1 MIRFKKSKKILAAI
15 LTAGML
21 LAGNGVPICAAEPV
35 SVVQTEEQL
44 NYLVVG
50 SPVVCTPGSQ
60 FVLADVGDGTEKLS
74 DAVLTYVNV
83 ETGTSYEVTADTVDE
98 GSLLFNMEFDDTQPS
113 GEYEVTTI
121 EVVAD
126 GEKRIVR
133 MVDTGIE
140 AKFGINTDVDSEADA
155 YVVDEQAEQD
165 AEEACGEDGITV
177 LDAEGQEMTFDS
189 LTEALQEAD
198 DSVADSGIATQ
209 STVNPNL
216 VVVLDPGHGG
226 SDPGACKYG
235 LREADLTLKIAQYC
249 KSKLEEYSHVEV
261 YMTRTADTDNNLANR
276 VAYAKKF
283 NPDVFVSIHIN
294 AVGGQHG
301 GAEVYYPNGNYI
313 PGIGTEGK
321 ELAEVIQQ
329 KLVALGLYNR
339 GIKIRNTEDGSQYP
353 DGSPSDYLGV
363 IKRSKEAGF
372 PAVLIEHAFIDNSGD
387 VYNFLSREDKVKEM
401 GYADATAI
409 AEYYGLSKNGN
420 YGSKATIADT
430 IRTAYDGGTSEA
442 LTPIMTTPTTSVDR
456 MVSYYKSNATFP
468 NYYQEHD
475 TEIKASSN
483 PLQTFCQIFYDE
495 AVAEGV
501 DPGVVFAQAMKE
513 TGFLRF
519 GGDVKIEQYNFC
531 GLGATGGG
539 AAGQAFGSVRLGV
552 RAQVQ
557 HLKAYA
563 SQEDLKNAV
572 VDPRFQYVT
581 RGCATFAEYLGIQE
595 NPWGKGWAT
604 ASNYGYSIVNDYMY
618 KFCTV
623 KKTSSTA
630 NSFLNVAYS
639 THVQSYGWQADKFN
653 GMTSGTTGL
662 GKRLE
667 AIKIK
672 VSGAYDLGVTYQTHV
687 QTFGWGDWVADG
699 DLSGTTGQAKRLE
712 AIRIKLTG
720 NDADK
725 FDVYYRVHAQTFG
738 WLGWAKNGETAGTSG
753 FAKRLEA
760 IQIYVVPK
768 GMTPSS
774 GTSAVSYVQYG
785 KAASKSDQPGLIN
798 YATHVQTYGNQQF
811 VSDGSFSGTYGEAK
825 RLEAI
830 RIQVNN
836 EAKYG
841 HSTLYNVFYEK
852 FLNQRIKK
860 YVLSEYAEKISEK
873 MQLENIKRQLEKNE
887 VYICYAT
894 MQYRGEI
901 FHKKF
906 RFVYLDDKKETILLS
921 QMDVTEQI
929 EREEKKNDAVKIA
942 VQEARKANESKSYF
956 LSRMSH
962 DMRTPLNAIIGMDM
976 IAASHINETDKVME
990 SLNSILYSSKNLL
1003 ELVNEVL
1010 DVSNFERGKFS
1021 LNDAV
1026 FSWTKEIE
1034 NIMQLIRPLADKKH
1048 LEFDTDYKKLRF
1060 ENVVGDAKRIRQLCI
1075 NLLSN
1080 AVKYTEDGGK
1090 IYFSISERRRD
1101 R

>member
-35 SVVQTEEQL
+35 SVAQTEEQL

-209 STVNPNL
+209 STANPNL

-372 PAVLIEHAFIDNSGD
+372 PAVLIEHAFIDNYGD

-468 NYYQEHD
+468 TYYQEHD

-581 RGCATFAEYLGIQE
+581 RGCATFVEYLGIQE

-672 VSGAYDLGVTYQTHV
+672 VGGEYDLGVTYQTHV
-687 QTFGWGDWVADG
+687 QTLGWGNWVDDG
-699 DLSGTTGQAKRLE
+699 ALSGTTGQ
-712 AIRIKLTG
+712 
-720 NDADK
+720 
-725 FDVYYRVHAQTFG
+725 
-738 WLGWAKNGETAGTSG
+738 
-753 FAKRLEA
+753 AKRLEA

-836 EAKYG
+836 EALGVDGGVTYHTHVQKLG
-841 HSTLYNVFYEK
+841 WQPWVSDGVVSGTTGQAKRLEAIE
-852 FLNQRIKK
+852 IK
-860 YVLSEYAEKISEK
+860 LTGELAEKYDVYYRVHAQTFSWLNWAK
-873 MQLENIKRQLEKNE
+873 NGQTAGTVGYAKRLEGI
-887 VYICYAT
+887 
-894 MQYRGEI
+894 
-901 FHKKF
+901 
-906 RFVYLDDKKETILLS
+906 
-921 QMDVTEQI
+921 QI
-929 EREEKKNDAVKIA
+929 VLVPKGG
-942 VQEARKANESKSYF
+942 KAPSA
-956 LSRMSH
+956 
-962 DMRTPLNAIIGMDM
+962 TPLNDGRACII
-976 IAASHINETDKVME
+976 K
-990 SLNSILYSSKNLL
+990 
-1003 ELVNEVL
+1003 
-1010 DVSNFERGKFS
+1010 
-1021 LNDAV
+1021 
-1026 FSWTKEIE
+1026 
-1034 NIMQLIRPLADKKH
+1034 
-1048 LEFDTDYKKLRF
+1048 
-1060 ENVVGDAKRIRQLCI
+1060 
-1075 NLLSN
+1075 
-1080 AVKYTEDGGK
+1080 
-1090 IYFSISERRRD
+1090 
-1101 R
+1101 

>member
-21 LAGNGVPICAAEPV
+21 LAGNGIPVRAAEPV
-35 SVVQTEEQL
+35 SVAQAEEQL

-50 SPVVCTPGSQ
+50 TPVVYTPGSQ
-60 FVLADVGDGTEKLS
+60 FILADVGDGTEKLS

-83 ETGTSYEVTADTVDE
+83 ETGASYEVTVDTIDE
-98 GSLLFNMEFDDTQPS
+98 GSLLFNMEFDDAQPS

-121 EVVAD
+121 EVAVD

-133 MVDTGIE
+133 MADTGIE

-189 LTEALQEAD
+189 LTEALQEAN
-198 DSVADSGIATQ
+198 DSVADNGIATQ

-226 SDPGACKYG
+226 SDSGACGYG
-235 LREADLTLKIAQYC
+235 LREKDLTLKIAYYC
-249 KSKLEEYSHVEV
+249 KEKLEEYSHVEV

-276 VAYAKKF
+276 VAYAKTF

-294 AVGGQHG
+294 AVGGH

-387 VYNFLSREDKVKEM
+387 VYNFLAREDKVKEM

-420 YGSKATIADT
+420 YGSKVTIADT
-430 IRTAYDGGTSEA
+430 IRTAYEGGSSEA

-468 NYYQEHD
+468 TYYQEHD

-539 AAGQAFGSVRLGV
+539 VAGQAFGSVRLGA

-581 RGCATFAEYLGIQE
+581 RGCATFVEYLGIQE

-604 ASNYGYSIVNDYMY
+604 AKNYGYSIVNDYMY

-623 KKTSSTA
+623 KKTSSTE
-630 NSFLNVAYS
+630 NSFLNVSYS
-639 THVQSYGWQADKFN
+639 THVQSYGWQTDKYN

-662 GKRLE
+662 SKRLE

-687 QTFGWGDWVADG
+687 QTFGWGNWVDDG
-699 DLSGTTGQAKRLE
+699 ALSGTTGQSKRLE

-768 GMTPSS
+768 GMTPST

-785 KAASKSDQPGLIN
+785 KSASKSDQPGLIN

-811 VSDGSFSGTYGEAK
+811 VSDGSFSGTFGEAK

-836 EAKYG
+836 EALGVDGGVTY
-841 HSTLYNVFYEK
+841 HTHVQTLGWQPWVSDGVVSGTTGQAKRLEAIE
-852 FLNQRIKK
+852 IK
-860 YVLSEYAEKISEK
+860 LTGELAEKYDVYYRVHAQTFGWLNWAK
-873 MQLENIKRQLEKNE
+873 NGQTAGTVGYAKRLEGI
-887 VYICYAT
+887 
-894 MQYRGEI
+894 
-901 FHKKF
+901 
-906 RFVYLDDKKETILLS
+906 
-921 QMDVTEQI
+921 QI
-929 EREEKKNDAVKIA
+929 VLVPKGG
-942 VQEARKANESKSYF
+942 KAPSA
-956 LSRMSH
+956 
-962 DMRTPLNAIIGMDM
+962 TPLNDGRA
-976 IAASHINETDKVME
+976 
-990 SLNSILYSSKNLL
+990 
-1003 ELVNEVL
+1003 
-1010 DVSNFERGKFS
+1010 
-1021 LNDAV
+1021 
-1026 FSWTKEIE
+1026 
-1034 NIMQLIRPLADKKH
+1034 
-1048 LEFDTDYKKLRF
+1048 
-1060 ENVVGDAKRIRQLCI
+1060 CI
-1075 NLLSN
+1075 
-1080 AVKYTEDGGK
+1080 VK
-1090 IYFSISERRRD
+1090 
-1101 R
+1101 

>member
-35 SVVQTEEQL
+35 SVAQTEEQL

-209 STVNPNL
+209 STANPNL

-372 PAVLIEHAFIDNSGD
+372 PAVLIEHAFIDNYGD

-468 NYYQEHD
+468 TYYQEHD

-581 RGCATFAEYLGIQE
+581 RGCATFVEYLGIQE

-672 VSGAYDLGVTYQTHV
+672 VGGEYDLGVTYQTHV
-687 QTFGWGDWVADG
+687 QTLGWGNWVDDG
-699 DLSGTTGQAKRLE
+699 ALSGTTGQ
-712 AIRIKLTG
+712 
-720 NDADK
+720 
-725 FDVYYRVHAQTFG
+725 
-738 WLGWAKNGETAGTSG
+738 
-753 FAKRLEA
+753 AKRLEA

-836 EAKYG
+836 DALGVDGGVTYHTHVQKLGWQPWVSDGVVSGTTGQAKRLEAI
-841 HSTLYNVFYEK
+841 E
-852 FLNQRIKK
+852 IK
-860 YVLSEYAEKISEK
+860 LTGELAEKYDVYYRVHAQTFGWLNWAK
-873 MQLENIKRQLEKNE
+873 NGQTAGTVGYAKRLEGI
-887 VYICYAT
+887 
-894 MQYRGEI
+894 
-901 FHKKF
+901 
-906 RFVYLDDKKETILLS
+906 
-921 QMDVTEQI
+921 QI
-929 EREEKKNDAVKIA
+929 VLVPKGG
-942 VQEARKANESKSYF
+942 KAPSA
-956 LSRMSH
+956 
-962 DMRTPLNAIIGMDM
+962 TPLNDGRACII
-976 IAASHINETDKVME
+976 K
-990 SLNSILYSSKNLL
+990 
-1003 ELVNEVL
+1003 
-1010 DVSNFERGKFS
+1010 
-1021 LNDAV
+1021 
-1026 FSWTKEIE
+1026 
-1034 NIMQLIRPLADKKH
+1034 
-1048 LEFDTDYKKLRF
+1048 
-1060 ENVVGDAKRIRQLCI
+1060 
-1075 NLLSN
+1075 
-1080 AVKYTEDGGK
+1080 
-1090 IYFSISERRRD
+1090 
-1101 R
+1101 

>member
-35 SVVQTEEQL
+35 SVAQTEEQL

-209 STVNPNL
+209 STANPNL

-372 PAVLIEHAFIDNSGD
+372 PAVLIEHAFIDNYGD

-468 NYYQEHD
+468 TYYQEHD

-581 RGCATFAEYLGIQE
+581 RGCATFVEYLGIQE

-672 VSGAYDLGVTYQTHV
+672 VGGEYDLGVTYQTHV
-687 QTFGWGDWVADG
+687 QTLGWGNWVDDG
-699 DLSGTTGQAKRLE
+699 ALSGTTGQAKRLE

-753 FAKRLEA
+753 FLEA

-836 EAKYG
+836 EALGVDGGVTYHTHVQKLG
-841 HSTLYNVFYEK
+841 WQPWVSDGVVSGTTGQAKRLEAIE
-852 FLNQRIKK
+852 IK
-860 YVLSEYAEKISEK
+860 LTGELAEKYDVYYRVHAQTFGWLNWAK
-873 MQLENIKRQLEKNE
+873 NGQTAGTVGYAKRLEGI
-887 VYICYAT
+887 
-894 MQYRGEI
+894 
-901 FHKKF
+901 
-906 RFVYLDDKKETILLS
+906 
-921 QMDVTEQI
+921 QI
-929 EREEKKNDAVKIA
+929 VLVPKGG
-942 VQEARKANESKSYF
+942 KAPSA
-956 LSRMSH
+956 
-962 DMRTPLNAIIGMDM
+962 TPLNDGRACII
-976 IAASHINETDKVME
+976 K
-990 SLNSILYSSKNLL
+990 
-1003 ELVNEVL
+1003 
-1010 DVSNFERGKFS
+1010 
-1021 LNDAV
+1021 
-1026 FSWTKEIE
+1026 
-1034 NIMQLIRPLADKKH
+1034 
-1048 LEFDTDYKKLRF
+1048 
-1060 ENVVGDAKRIRQLCI
+1060 
-1075 NLLSN
+1075 
-1080 AVKYTEDGGK
+1080 
-1090 IYFSISERRRD
+1090 
-1101 R
+1101 

>member
-1 MIRFKKSKKILAAI
+1 M
-15 LTAGML
+15 
-21 LAGNGVPICAAEPV
+21 
-35 SVVQTEEQL
+35 
-44 NYLVVG
+44 
-50 SPVVCTPGSQ
+50 
-60 FVLADVGDGTEKLS
+60 
-74 DAVLTYVNV
+74 
-83 ETGTSYEVTADTVDE
+83 
-98 GSLLFNMEFDDTQPS
+98 
-113 GEYEVTTI
+113 
-121 EVVAD
+121 
-126 GEKRIVR
+126 
-133 MVDTGIE
+133 
-140 AKFGINTDVDSEADA
+140 
-155 YVVDEQAEQD
+155 
-165 AEEACGEDGITV
+165 
-177 LDAEGQEMTFDS
+177 
-189 LTEALQEAD
+189 
-198 DSVADSGIATQ
+198 
-209 STVNPNL
+209 
-216 VVVLDPGHGG
+216 
-226 SDPGACKYG
+226 
-235 LREADLTLKIAQYC
+235 
-249 KSKLEEYSHVEV
+249 
-261 YMTRTADTDNNLANR
+261 
-276 VAYAKKF
+276 
-283 NPDVFVSIHIN
+283 
-294 AVGGQHG
+294 
-301 GAEVYYPNGNYI
+301 
-313 PGIGTEGK
+313 
-321 ELAEVIQQ
+321 
-329 KLVALGLYNR
+329 
-339 GIKIRNTEDGSQYP
+339 
-353 DGSPSDYLGV
+353 
-363 IKRSKEAGF
+363 
-372 PAVLIEHAFIDNSGD
+372 
-387 VYNFLSREDKVKEM
+387 
-401 GYADATAI
+401 
-409 AEYYGLSKNGN
+409 SKNGN

-468 NYYQEHD
+468 TYYQEHD

-581 RGCATFAEYLGIQE
+581 RGCATFVEYLGIQE

-672 VSGAYDLGVTYQTHV
+672 VGGEYDLGVTYQTHV
-687 QTFGWGDWVADG
+687 QTLGWGNWVDDG
-699 DLSGTTGQAKRLE
+699 ALSGTTGQAKRLE

-798 YATHVQTYGNQQF
+798 YATHVQKLGWQPW
-811 VSDGSFSGTYGEAK
+811 VSDGVVSGTTGQAK

-830 RIQVNN
+830 
-836 EAKYG
+836 E
-841 HSTLYNVFYEK
+841 
-852 FLNQRIKK
+852 IK
-860 YVLSEYAEKISEK
+860 LTGELAEKYDVYYRVHAQTFGWLNWAK
-873 MQLENIKRQLEKNE
+873 NGQTAGTVGYAKRLEGI
-887 VYICYAT
+887 
-894 MQYRGEI
+894 
-901 FHKKF
+901 
-906 RFVYLDDKKETILLS
+906 
-921 QMDVTEQI
+921 QI
-929 EREEKKNDAVKIA
+929 VLVPKGG
-942 VQEARKANESKSYF
+942 KAPSA
-956 LSRMSH
+956 
-962 DMRTPLNAIIGMDM
+962 TPLNDGRACII
-976 IAASHINETDKVME
+976 K
-990 SLNSILYSSKNLL
+990 
-1003 ELVNEVL
+1003 
-1010 DVSNFERGKFS
+1010 
-1021 LNDAV
+1021 
-1026 FSWTKEIE
+1026 
-1034 NIMQLIRPLADKKH
+1034 
-1048 LEFDTDYKKLRF
+1048 
-1060 ENVVGDAKRIRQLCI
+1060 
-1075 NLLSN
+1075 
-1080 AVKYTEDGGK
+1080 
-1090 IYFSISERRRD
+1090 
-1101 R
+1101 

>member
-35 SVVQTEEQL
+35 SVAQTEEQL

-209 STVNPNL
+209 STANPNL

-372 PAVLIEHAFIDNSGD
+372 PAVLIEHAFIDNYGD

-468 NYYQEHD
+468 TYYQEHD

-581 RGCATFAEYLGIQE
+581 RG
-595 NPWGKGWAT
+595 WAT

-672 VSGAYDLGVTYQTHV
+672 VGGEYDLGVTYQTHV
-687 QTFGWGDWVADG
+687 QTLGWGNWVDDG
-699 DLSGTTGQAKRLE
+699 ALSGTTGQAKRLE

-836 EAKYG
+836 DALGVDGGVTYHTHVQKLGWQPWVSDGVVSGTTGQAKRLEAI
-841 HSTLYNVFYEK
+841 E
-852 FLNQRIKK
+852 IK
-860 YVLSEYAEKISEK
+860 LTGELAEKYDVYYRVHAQTFGWLNWAK
-873 MQLENIKRQLEKNE
+873 NGQTAGTVGYAKRLEGI
-887 VYICYAT
+887 
-894 MQYRGEI
+894 
-901 FHKKF
+901 
-906 RFVYLDDKKETILLS
+906 
-921 QMDVTEQI
+921 QI
-929 EREEKKNDAVKIA
+929 VLVPKGG
-942 VQEARKANESKSYF
+942 KAPSA
-956 LSRMSH
+956 
-962 DMRTPLNAIIGMDM
+962 TPLNDGRACII
-976 IAASHINETDKVME
+976 K
-990 SLNSILYSSKNLL
+990 
-1003 ELVNEVL
+1003 
-1010 DVSNFERGKFS
+1010 
-1021 LNDAV
+1021 
-1026 FSWTKEIE
+1026 
-1034 NIMQLIRPLADKKH
+1034 
-1048 LEFDTDYKKLRF
+1048 
-1060 ENVVGDAKRIRQLCI
+1060 
-1075 NLLSN
+1075 
-1080 AVKYTEDGGK
+1080 
-1090 IYFSISERRRD
+1090 
-1101 R
+1101 

>member
-35 SVVQTEEQL
+35 SVAQTEEQL

-209 STVNPNL
+209 STANPNL

-387 VYNFLSREDKVKEM
+387 VYNFLAREDKVKEM

-468 NYYQEHD
+468 TYYQEHD

-712 AIRIKLTG
+712 AI
-720 NDADK
+720 
-725 FDVYYRVHAQTFG
+725 
-738 WLGWAKNGETAGTSG
+738 
-753 FAKRLEA
+753 
-760 IQIYVVPK
+760 QIYVVPK

-836 EAKYG
+836 EALGVDGGVTYHTHVQKLG
-841 HSTLYNVFYEK
+841 WQPWVSDGVVSGTTGQAKRLEAIE
-852 FLNQRIKK
+852 IK
-860 YVLSEYAEKISEK
+860 LTGELAEKYDVYYRVHAQTFGWLNWAK
-873 MQLENIKRQLEKNE
+873 NGQTAGTVGYAKRLEGI
-887 VYICYAT
+887 
-894 MQYRGEI
+894 
-901 FHKKF
+901 
-906 RFVYLDDKKETILLS
+906 
-921 QMDVTEQI
+921 QI
-929 EREEKKNDAVKIA
+929 VLVPKGG
-942 VQEARKANESKSYF
+942 KAPSA
-956 LSRMSH
+956 
-962 DMRTPLNAIIGMDM
+962 TPLNDGRACII
-976 IAASHINETDKVME
+976 K
-990 SLNSILYSSKNLL
+990 
-1003 ELVNEVL
+1003 
-1010 DVSNFERGKFS
+1010 
-1021 LNDAV
+1021 
-1026 FSWTKEIE
+1026 
-1034 NIMQLIRPLADKKH
+1034 
-1048 LEFDTDYKKLRF
+1048 
-1060 ENVVGDAKRIRQLCI
+1060 
-1075 NLLSN
+1075 
-1080 AVKYTEDGGK
+1080 
-1090 IYFSISERRRD
+1090 
-1101 R
+1101 

>member
-1 MIRFKKSKKILAAI
+1 MTKKGCVIIAICQKGYYNRNGVFWIIVENEGESNMIRFKKSKKILAAI

-35 SVVQTEEQL
+35 SVAQTEEQL

-209 STVNPNL
+209 STANPNL

-372 PAVLIEHAFIDNSGD
+372 PAVLIEHAFIDNYGD

-468 NYYQEHD
+468 TYYQEHD

-581 RGCATFAEYLGIQE
+581 RGCATFVEYLGIQE

-672 VSGAYDLGVTYQTHV
+672 VGGEYDLGVTYQTHV
-687 QTFGWGDWVADG
+687 QTLGWGNWVDDG
-699 DLSGTTGQAKRLE
+699 ALSGTTGQAKRLE

-836 EAKYG
+836 DALGVDGGVTYHTHVQKLGWQPWVSDGVVSGTTGQAKRLEAI
-841 HSTLYNVFYEK
+841 E
-852 FLNQRIKK
+852 IK
-860 YVLSEYAEKISEK
+860 LTGELAEKYDVYYRVHAQTFGWLNWAK
-873 MQLENIKRQLEKNE
+873 NGQTAGTVGYAKRLEGI
-887 VYICYAT
+887 
-894 MQYRGEI
+894 
-901 FHKKF
+901 
-906 RFVYLDDKKETILLS
+906 
-921 QMDVTEQI
+921 QI
-929 EREEKKNDAVKIA
+929 VLVPKGG
-942 VQEARKANESKSYF
+942 KAPSA
-956 LSRMSH
+956 
-962 DMRTPLNAIIGMDM
+962 TPLNDGRACII
-976 IAASHINETDKVME
+976 K
-990 SLNSILYSSKNLL
+990 
-1003 ELVNEVL
+1003 
-1010 DVSNFERGKFS
+1010 
-1021 LNDAV
+1021 
-1026 FSWTKEIE
+1026 
-1034 NIMQLIRPLADKKH
+1034 
-1048 LEFDTDYKKLRF
+1048 
-1060 ENVVGDAKRIRQLCI
+1060 
-1075 NLLSN
+1075 
-1080 AVKYTEDGGK
+1080 
-1090 IYFSISERRRD
+1090 
-1101 R
+1101 

>member
-83 ETGTSYEVTADTVDE
+83 ETGTFYEVTADTVDE

-209 STVNPNL
+209 STANPNL

-387 VYNFLSREDKVKEM
+387 VYNFLAREDKVKEM

-468 NYYQEHD
+468 TYYQEHD

-581 RGCATFAEYLGIQE
+581 RGCATFVEYLGIQE

-672 VSGAYDLGVTYQTHV
+672 VGGEYDLGVTYQTHV
-687 QTFGWGDWVADG
+687 QTLGWGNWVDDG
-699 DLSGTTGQAKRLE
+699 ALSGTTGQAKRLE

-774 GTSAVSYVQYG
+774 GTSSVSYVQYG

-836 EAKYG
+836 EALGVDGGVTYHTHVQKLG
-841 HSTLYNVFYEK
+841 WQPWVSDGVVSGTTGQAKRLEAIE
-852 FLNQRIKK
+852 IK
-860 YVLSEYAEKISEK
+860 LTGELAEKYDVYYRVHAQTFGWLNWAK
-873 MQLENIKRQLEKNE
+873 NGQTAGTVGYAKRLEGI
-887 VYICYAT
+887 
-894 MQYRGEI
+894 
-901 FHKKF
+901 
-906 RFVYLDDKKETILLS
+906 
-921 QMDVTEQI
+921 QI
-929 EREEKKNDAVKIA
+929 VLVPKGG
-942 VQEARKANESKSYF
+942 KAPSA
-956 LSRMSH
+956 
-962 DMRTPLNAIIGMDM
+962 TPLNDGRASII
-976 IAASHINETDKVME
+976 K
-990 SLNSILYSSKNLL
+990 
-1003 ELVNEVL
+1003 
-1010 DVSNFERGKFS
+1010 
-1021 LNDAV
+1021 
-1026 FSWTKEIE
+1026 
-1034 NIMQLIRPLADKKH
+1034 
-1048 LEFDTDYKKLRF
+1048 
-1060 ENVVGDAKRIRQLCI
+1060 
-1075 NLLSN
+1075 
-1080 AVKYTEDGGK
+1080 
-1090 IYFSISERRRD
+1090 
-1101 R
+1101 

>member
-21 LAGNGVPICAAEPV
+21 LAGNGVPIRAAEPV
-35 SVVQTEEQL
+35 SMAQAEEQL

-126 GEKRIVR
+126 GEKRIVH
-133 MVDTGIE
+133 MTDTGIE

-226 SDPGACKYG
+226 SDSGACGYG
-235 LREADLTLKIAQYC
+235 LREKDLTLKIAYYC
-249 KSKLEEYSHVEV
+249 KEKLEEYSHVEV

-276 VAYAKKF
+276 VAYAKTF

-294 AVGGQHG
+294 AVGGH

-387 VYNFLSREDKVKEM
+387 VYNFLAREDKVKQM

-430 IRTAYDGGTSEA
+430 IRTAYEGGSSEA

-468 NYYQEHD
+468 TYYQEHD

-581 RGCATFAEYLGIQE
+581 RGCATFVEYLGIQE

-639 THVQSYGWQADKFN
+639 THVQSYGWQADKYN

-672 VSGAYDLGVTYQTHV
+672 VGGEYDLGVTYQTHV
-687 QTFGWGDWVADG
+687 QTLGWGNWVDDG
-699 DLSGTTGQAKRLE
+699 ALSGTTGQAKRLE

-836 EAKYG
+836 DALGVDGGVTYHTHVQKLGWQPWVSDGVVSGTTGQAKRLEAI
-841 HSTLYNVFYEK
+841 E
-852 FLNQRIKK
+852 IK
-860 YVLSEYAEKISEK
+860 LTGELAEKYDVYYRVHAQTFGWLNWAK
-873 MQLENIKRQLEKNE
+873 NGQTAGTVGYAKRLEGI
-887 VYICYAT
+887 
-894 MQYRGEI
+894 
-901 FHKKF
+901 
-906 RFVYLDDKKETILLS
+906 
-921 QMDVTEQI
+921 QI
-929 EREEKKNDAVKIA
+929 VLVPKGG
-942 VQEARKANESKSYF
+942 KAPSA
-956 LSRMSH
+956 
-962 DMRTPLNAIIGMDM
+962 TPLNDGRASII
-976 IAASHINETDKVME
+976 K
-990 SLNSILYSSKNLL
+990 
-1003 ELVNEVL
+1003 
-1010 DVSNFERGKFS
+1010 
-1021 LNDAV
+1021 
-1026 FSWTKEIE
+1026 
-1034 NIMQLIRPLADKKH
+1034 
-1048 LEFDTDYKKLRF
+1048 
-1060 ENVVGDAKRIRQLCI
+1060 
-1075 NLLSN
+1075 
-1080 AVKYTEDGGK
+1080 
-1090 IYFSISERRRD
+1090 
-1101 R
+1101 

>member
-1 MIRFKKSKKILAAI
+1 MTKKGCVIIAICQKLYYNRNGVFWIIVENEGESNMIRFKKSKKILAAI

-35 SVVQTEEQL
+35 SVAQTEEQL

-209 STVNPNL
+209 STANPNL

-372 PAVLIEHAFIDNSGD
+372 PAVLIEHAFIDNYGD

-468 NYYQEHD
+468 TYYQEHD

-581 RGCATFAEYLGIQE
+581 RGCATFVEYLGIQE

-672 VSGAYDLGVTYQTHV
+672 VGGEYDLGVTYQTHV
-687 QTFGWGDWVADG
+687 QTLGWGNWVDDG
-699 DLSGTTGQAKRLE
+699 ALSGTTGQAKRLE

-836 EAKYG
+836 DALGVDGGVTYHTHVQKLGWQPWVSDGVVSGTTGQAKRLEAI
-841 HSTLYNVFYEK
+841 E
-852 FLNQRIKK
+852 IK
-860 YVLSEYAEKISEK
+860 LTGELAEKYDVYYRVHAQTFGWLNWAK
-873 MQLENIKRQLEKNE
+873 NGQTAGTVGYAKRLEGI
-887 VYICYAT
+887 
-894 MQYRGEI
+894 
-901 FHKKF
+901 
-906 RFVYLDDKKETILLS
+906 
-921 QMDVTEQI
+921 QI
-929 EREEKKNDAVKIA
+929 VLVPKGG
-942 VQEARKANESKSYF
+942 KAPSA
-956 LSRMSH
+956 
-962 DMRTPLNAIIGMDM
+962 TPLNDGRACII
-976 IAASHINETDKVME
+976 K
-990 SLNSILYSSKNLL
+990 
-1003 ELVNEVL
+1003 
-1010 DVSNFERGKFS
+1010 
-1021 LNDAV
+1021 
-1026 FSWTKEIE
+1026 
-1034 NIMQLIRPLADKKH
+1034 
-1048 LEFDTDYKKLRF
+1048 
-1060 ENVVGDAKRIRQLCI
+1060 
-1075 NLLSN
+1075 
-1080 AVKYTEDGGK
+1080 
-1090 IYFSISERRRD
+1090 
-1101 R
+1101 

>member
-35 SVVQTEEQL
+35 SVAQTEEQL

-209 STVNPNL
+209 STANPNL

-581 RGCATFAEYLGIQE
+581 RGCATFVEYLGIQE

-672 VSGAYDLGVTYQTHV
+672 VGGEYDLGVTYQTHV
-687 QTFGWGDWVADG
+687 QTLGWGNWVDDG
-699 DLSGTTGQAKRLE
+699 ALSGTTGQAKRLE

-738 WLGWAKNGETAGTSG
+738 WAKNGETAGTSG

-768 GMTPSS
+768 GMTPST

-785 KAASKSDQPGLIN
+785 RSASKSDQPGLIN

-836 EAKYG
+836 EALGVDGGVTYHTHVQKLG
-841 HSTLYNVFYEK
+841 WQPWVSDGVVSGTTGQAKRLEAIE
-852 FLNQRIKK
+852 IK
-860 YVLSEYAEKISEK
+860 LTGELAEKYDVYYRVHAQTFGWLNWAK
-873 MQLENIKRQLEKNE
+873 NGQTAGTVGYAKRLEGI
-887 VYICYAT
+887 
-894 MQYRGEI
+894 
-901 FHKKF
+901 
-906 RFVYLDDKKETILLS
+906 
-921 QMDVTEQI
+921 QI
-929 EREEKKNDAVKIA
+929 VLVPKGG
-942 VQEARKANESKSYF
+942 KAPSA
-956 LSRMSH
+956 
-962 DMRTPLNAIIGMDM
+962 TPLNDGRASII
-976 IAASHINETDKVME
+976 K
-990 SLNSILYSSKNLL
+990 
-1003 ELVNEVL
+1003 
-1010 DVSNFERGKFS
+1010 
-1021 LNDAV
+1021 
-1026 FSWTKEIE
+1026 
-1034 NIMQLIRPLADKKH
+1034 
-1048 LEFDTDYKKLRF
+1048 
-1060 ENVVGDAKRIRQLCI
+1060 
-1075 NLLSN
+1075 
-1080 AVKYTEDGGK
+1080 
-1090 IYFSISERRRD
+1090 
-1101 R
+1101 

>member
-35 SVVQTEEQL
+35 SVAQTEEQL

-140 AKFGINTDVDSEADA
+140 AKFGINTDVDSEANA

-209 STVNPNL
+209 STANPNL

-294 AVGGQHG
+294 DVGGQHG

-372 PAVLIEHAFIDNSGD
+372 PAVLIEHAFIDNYGD

-468 NYYQEHD
+468 TYYQEHD

-581 RGCATFAEYLGIQE
+581 RGCATFVEYLGIQE

-699 DLSGTTGQAKRLE
+699 DLSGTTGQSKRLE

-768 GMTPSS
+768 GMTPST

-785 KAASKSDQPGLIN
+785 RSASKSDQPGLIN

-836 EAKYG
+836 EALGVDGGVTYHTHVQKLG
-841 HSTLYNVFYEK
+841 WQPWVSDGVVSGTTGQAKRLEAIE
-852 FLNQRIKK
+852 IK
-860 YVLSEYAEKISEK
+860 LTGELAEKYDVYYRVHAQTFGWLNWAK
-873 MQLENIKRQLEKNE
+873 NGQTAGTVGYAKRLEGI
-887 VYICYAT
+887 
-894 MQYRGEI
+894 
-901 FHKKF
+901 
-906 RFVYLDDKKETILLS
+906 
-921 QMDVTEQI
+921 QI
-929 EREEKKNDAVKIA
+929 VLVPKGG
-942 VQEARKANESKSYF
+942 KAPSA
-956 LSRMSH
+956 
-962 DMRTPLNAIIGMDM
+962 TPLNDGRACII
-976 IAASHINETDKVME
+976 K
-990 SLNSILYSSKNLL
+990 
-1003 ELVNEVL
+1003 
-1010 DVSNFERGKFS
+1010 
-1021 LNDAV
+1021 
-1026 FSWTKEIE
+1026 
-1034 NIMQLIRPLADKKH
+1034 
-1048 LEFDTDYKKLRF
+1048 
-1060 ENVVGDAKRIRQLCI
+1060 
-1075 NLLSN
+1075 
-1080 AVKYTEDGGK
+1080 
-1090 IYFSISERRRD
+1090 
-1101 R
+1101 

>member
-21 LAGNGVPICAAEPV
+21 LAGNGVLIRAAEPV
-35 SVVQTEEQL
+35 SMAQAEEQL

-133 MVDTGIE
+133 MTDTGIE

-226 SDPGACKYG
+226 SDSGACGYG
-235 LREADLTLKIAQYC
+235 LREKDLTLKIAYYC
-249 KSKLEEYSHVEV
+249 KEKLEEYSHVEV

-276 VAYAKKF
+276 VAYAKTF

-294 AVGGQHG
+294 AVGGH

-387 VYNFLSREDKVKEM
+387 VYNFLAREDKVKQM

-420 YGSKATIADT
+420 YGSKTTIADT

-468 NYYQEHD
+468 TYYQEHD

-495 AVAEGV
+495 AVAEDV

-581 RGCATFAEYLGIQE
+581 RGCATFVEYLGIQE

-672 VSGAYDLGVTYQTHV
+672 VSGTYDLGVTYQTHV
-687 QTFGWGDWVADG
+687 QTLGWGNWVDDG
-699 DLSGTTGQAKRLE
+699 ALSGTTGQAKRLE

-768 GMTPSS
+768 GMTPST

-811 VSDGSFSGTYGEAK
+811 VSDGSFSGTFGEAK

-836 EAKYG
+836 EALGVDGGVTYHTHVQKLG
-841 HSTLYNVFYEK
+841 WQPWVSDGVVSGTTGQAKRLEAIE
-852 FLNQRIKK
+852 IK
-860 YVLSEYAEKISEK
+860 LTGELAEKYDVYYRVHAQTFGWLNWAK
-873 MQLENIKRQLEKNE
+873 NGQTAGTVGYAKRLEGI
-887 VYICYAT
+887 
-894 MQYRGEI
+894 
-901 FHKKF
+901 
-906 RFVYLDDKKETILLS
+906 
-921 QMDVTEQI
+921 QI
-929 EREEKKNDAVKIA
+929 VLVPKGG
-942 VQEARKANESKSYF
+942 KAPSA
-956 LSRMSH
+956 
-962 DMRTPLNAIIGMDM
+962 TPLNDGRASII
-976 IAASHINETDKVME
+976 K
-990 SLNSILYSSKNLL
+990 
-1003 ELVNEVL
+1003 
-1010 DVSNFERGKFS
+1010 
-1021 LNDAV
+1021 
-1026 FSWTKEIE
+1026 
-1034 NIMQLIRPLADKKH
+1034 
-1048 LEFDTDYKKLRF
+1048 
-1060 ENVVGDAKRIRQLCI
+1060 
-1075 NLLSN
+1075 
-1080 AVKYTEDGGK
+1080 
-1090 IYFSISERRRD
+1090 
-1101 R
+1101 

>member
-35 SVVQTEEQL
+35 SVAQTEEQL

-209 STVNPNL
+209 STANPNL

-581 RGCATFAEYLGIQE
+581 RGCATFVEYLGIQE

-672 VSGAYDLGVTYQTHV
+672 VGGEYDLGVTYQTHV
-687 QTFGWGDWVADG
+687 QTLGWGNWVDDG
-699 DLSGTTGQAKRLE
+699 ALSGTTGQ
-712 AIRIKLTG
+712 
-720 NDADK
+720 
-725 FDVYYRVHAQTFG
+725 
-738 WLGWAKNGETAGTSG
+738 
-753 FAKRLEA
+753 AKRLEA

-836 EAKYG
+836 DALGVDGGVTYHTHVQKLGWQPWVSDGVVSGTTGQAKRLEAI
-841 HSTLYNVFYEK
+841 E
-852 FLNQRIKK
+852 IK
-860 YVLSEYAEKISEK
+860 LTGELAEKYDVYYRVHAQTFGWLNWAK
-873 MQLENIKRQLEKNE
+873 NGQTAGTVGYAKRLEGI
-887 VYICYAT
+887 
-894 MQYRGEI
+894 
-901 FHKKF
+901 
-906 RFVYLDDKKETILLS
+906 
-921 QMDVTEQI
+921 QI
-929 EREEKKNDAVKIA
+929 VLVPKGG
-942 VQEARKANESKSYF
+942 KAPSA
-956 LSRMSH
+956 
-962 DMRTPLNAIIGMDM
+962 TPLNDGRACII
-976 IAASHINETDKVME
+976 K
-990 SLNSILYSSKNLL
+990 
-1003 ELVNEVL
+1003 
-1010 DVSNFERGKFS
+1010 
-1021 LNDAV
+1021 
-1026 FSWTKEIE
+1026 
-1034 NIMQLIRPLADKKH
+1034 
-1048 LEFDTDYKKLRF
+1048 
-1060 ENVVGDAKRIRQLCI
+1060 
-1075 NLLSN
+1075 
-1080 AVKYTEDGGK
+1080 
-1090 IYFSISERRRD
+1090 
-1101 R
+1101 

>member
-35 SVVQTEEQL
+35 SVAQTEEQL

-209 STVNPNL
+209 SAANPNL

-372 PAVLIEHAFIDNSGD
+372 PAVLIEHAFIDNYGD

-468 NYYQEHD
+468 TYYQEHD

-572 VDPRFQYVT
+572 VDPRFQCET
-581 RGCATFAEYLGIQE
+581 RGCATFVEYLGIQE

-672 VSGAYDLGVTYQTHV
+672 VGGEYDLGVTYQTHV
-687 QTFGWGDWVADG
+687 QT
-699 DLSGTTGQAKRLE
+699 L
-712 AIRIKLTG
+712 
-720 NDADK
+720 
-725 FDVYYRVHAQTFG
+725 G

-836 EAKYG
+836 DALGVDGGVTYHTHVQKLGWQPWVSDGVVSGTTGQAKRLEAI
-841 HSTLYNVFYEK
+841 E
-852 FLNQRIKK
+852 IK
-860 YVLSEYAEKISEK
+860 LTGELAEKYDVYYRVHAQTFGWLNWAK
-873 MQLENIKRQLEKNE
+873 NGQTAGTVGYAKRLEGI
-887 VYICYAT
+887 
-894 MQYRGEI
+894 
-901 FHKKF
+901 
-906 RFVYLDDKKETILLS
+906 
-921 QMDVTEQI
+921 QI
-929 EREEKKNDAVKIA
+929 VLVPKGG
-942 VQEARKANESKSYF
+942 KAPSA
-956 LSRMSH
+956 
-962 DMRTPLNAIIGMDM
+962 TPLNDGRACII
-976 IAASHINETDKVME
+976 K
-990 SLNSILYSSKNLL
+990 
-1003 ELVNEVL
+1003 
-1010 DVSNFERGKFS
+1010 
-1021 LNDAV
+1021 
-1026 FSWTKEIE
+1026 
-1034 NIMQLIRPLADKKH
+1034 
-1048 LEFDTDYKKLRF
+1048 
-1060 ENVVGDAKRIRQLCI
+1060 
-1075 NLLSN
+1075 
-1080 AVKYTEDGGK
+1080 
-1090 IYFSISERRRD
+1090 
-1101 R
+1101 

>member
-35 SVVQTEEQL
+35 SVAQTEEQL

-209 STVNPNL
+209 STANPNL
-216 VVVLDPGHGG
+216 VVVL
-226 SDPGACKYG
+226 DPGACKYG

-372 PAVLIEHAFIDNSGD
+372 PAVLIEHAFIDNYGD

-468 NYYQEHD
+468 TYYQEHD

-581 RGCATFAEYLGIQE
+581 RGCATFVEYLGIQE

-672 VSGAYDLGVTYQTHV
+672 VGGEYDLGVTYQTHV
-687 QTFGWGDWVADG
+687 QTLGWGNWVDDG
-699 DLSGTTGQAKRLE
+699 ALSGTTGQAKRLE

-836 EAKYG
+836 EALGVDGGVTYHTHVQKLG
-841 HSTLYNVFYEK
+841 WQPWVSDGVVSGTTGQAKRLEAIE
-852 FLNQRIKK
+852 IK
-860 YVLSEYAEKISEK
+860 LTGELAEKYDVYYRVHAQTFGWLNWAK
-873 MQLENIKRQLEKNE
+873 NGQTAGTVGYAKRLEGI
-887 VYICYAT
+887 
-894 MQYRGEI
+894 
-901 FHKKF
+901 
-906 RFVYLDDKKETILLS
+906 
-921 QMDVTEQI
+921 QI
-929 EREEKKNDAVKIA
+929 VLVPKGG
-942 VQEARKANESKSYF
+942 KAPSA
-956 LSRMSH
+956 
-962 DMRTPLNAIIGMDM
+962 TPLNDGRACII
-976 IAASHINETDKVME
+976 K
-990 SLNSILYSSKNLL
+990 
-1003 ELVNEVL
+1003 
-1010 DVSNFERGKFS
+1010 
-1021 LNDAV
+1021 
-1026 FSWTKEIE
+1026 
-1034 NIMQLIRPLADKKH
+1034 
-1048 LEFDTDYKKLRF
+1048 
-1060 ENVVGDAKRIRQLCI
+1060 
-1075 NLLSN
+1075 
-1080 AVKYTEDGGK
+1080 
-1090 IYFSISERRRD
+1090 
-1101 R
+1101 

>member
-35 SVVQTEEQL
+35 SVAQTEEQL

-209 STVNPNL
+209 STANPNL

-226 SDPGACKYG
+226 LDSGAVGKKVGMPGLK
-235 LREADLTLKIAQYC
+235 EKDLTLKIAYYC
-249 KSKLEEYSHVEV
+249 KEKLEEYSHVEV
-261 YMTRTADTDNNLANR
+261 HMTRTADTDNNLANR
-276 VAYAKKF
+276 VAYAKTF

-387 VYNFLSREDKVKEM
+387 VYNFLAREDKVKEM

-468 NYYQEHD
+468 TYYQEHD

-672 VSGAYDLGVTYQTHV
+672 VGGEYDLGVTYQTHV
-687 QTFGWGDWVADG
+687 QTLGWGNWVDDG
-699 DLSGTTGQAKRLE
+699 DLSGTTGQSKRLE

-768 GMTPSS
+768 GMTPST

-785 KAASKSDQPGLIN
+785 RSASKSDQPGLIN

-836 EAKYG
+836 EALGVDGGVTYHTHVQKLG
-841 HSTLYNVFYEK
+841 WQPWVSDGVVSGTTGQAKRLEAIE
-852 FLNQRIKK
+852 IK
-860 YVLSEYAEKISEK
+860 LTGELAEKYDVYYRVHAQTFGWLNWAK
-873 MQLENIKRQLEKNE
+873 NGQTAGTVGYAKRLEGI
-887 VYICYAT
+887 
-894 MQYRGEI
+894 
-901 FHKKF
+901 
-906 RFVYLDDKKETILLS
+906 
-921 QMDVTEQI
+921 QI
-929 EREEKKNDAVKIA
+929 VLVPKGG
-942 VQEARKANESKSYF
+942 KAPSA
-956 LSRMSH
+956 
-962 DMRTPLNAIIGMDM
+962 TPLNDGRACII
-976 IAASHINETDKVME
+976 K
-990 SLNSILYSSKNLL
+990 
-1003 ELVNEVL
+1003 
-1010 DVSNFERGKFS
+1010 
-1021 LNDAV
+1021 
-1026 FSWTKEIE
+1026 
-1034 NIMQLIRPLADKKH
+1034 
-1048 LEFDTDYKKLRF
+1048 
-1060 ENVVGDAKRIRQLCI
+1060 
-1075 NLLSN
+1075 
-1080 AVKYTEDGGK
+1080 
-1090 IYFSISERRRD
+1090 
-1101 R
+1101 

>member
-35 SVVQTEEQL
+35 SVAQTEEQL

-50 SPVVCTPGSQ
+50 SPVVCTPGSR

-209 STVNPNL
+209 STANPNL

-372 PAVLIEHAFIDNSGD
+372 PAVLIEHAFIDNYGD

-468 NYYQEHD
+468 TYYQEHD

-699 DLSGTTGQAKRLE
+699 DLSGTTGQSKRLE

-768 GMTPSS
+768 GMTPST

-785 KAASKSDQPGLIN
+785 RSASKSDQPGLIN

-836 EAKYG
+836 EALGVDGGVTYHTHVQKLG
-841 HSTLYNVFYEK
+841 WQPWVSDGVVSGTTGQAKRLEAIE
-852 FLNQRIKK
+852 IK
-860 YVLSEYAEKISEK
+860 LTGELAEKYDVYYRVHAQTFGWLNWAK
-873 MQLENIKRQLEKNE
+873 NGQTAGTVGYAKRLEGI
-887 VYICYAT
+887 
-894 MQYRGEI
+894 
-901 FHKKF
+901 
-906 RFVYLDDKKETILLS
+906 
-921 QMDVTEQI
+921 QI
-929 EREEKKNDAVKIA
+929 VLVPKGG
-942 VQEARKANESKSYF
+942 KAPSA
-956 LSRMSH
+956 
-962 DMRTPLNAIIGMDM
+962 TPLNDGRACII
-976 IAASHINETDKVME
+976 K
-990 SLNSILYSSKNLL
+990 
-1003 ELVNEVL
+1003 
-1010 DVSNFERGKFS
+1010 
-1021 LNDAV
+1021 
-1026 FSWTKEIE
+1026 
-1034 NIMQLIRPLADKKH
+1034 
-1048 LEFDTDYKKLRF
+1048 
-1060 ENVVGDAKRIRQLCI
+1060 
-1075 NLLSN
+1075 
-1080 AVKYTEDGGK
+1080 
-1090 IYFSISERRRD
+1090 
-1101 R
+1101 

>member
-35 SVVQTEEQL
+35 SVAQTEEQL

-209 STVNPNL
+209 STANPNL

-468 NYYQEHD
+468 TYYQEHD

-581 RGCATFAEYLGIQE
+581 RGCATFVEYLGIQE

-672 VSGAYDLGVTYQTHV
+672 VGGEYDLGVTYQTHV
-687 QTFGWGDWVADG
+687 QTLGWGNWVDDG
-699 DLSGTTGQAKRLE
+699 ALSGTTGQ
-712 AIRIKLTG
+712 
-720 NDADK
+720 
-725 FDVYYRVHAQTFG
+725 
-738 WLGWAKNGETAGTSG
+738 
-753 FAKRLEA
+753 AKRLEA

-836 EAKYG
+836 EALGVDGGVTYHTHVQKLG
-841 HSTLYNVFYEK
+841 WQPWVSDGVVSGTTGQAKRLEAIE
-852 FLNQRIKK
+852 IK
-860 YVLSEYAEKISEK
+860 LTGELAEKYDVYYRVHAQTFGWLNWAK
-873 MQLENIKRQLEKNE
+873 NGQTAGTVGYAKRLEGI
-887 VYICYAT
+887 
-894 MQYRGEI
+894 
-901 FHKKF
+901 
-906 RFVYLDDKKETILLS
+906 
-921 QMDVTEQI
+921 QI
-929 EREEKKNDAVKIA
+929 VLVPKGG
-942 VQEARKANESKSYF
+942 KAPSA
-956 LSRMSH
+956 
-962 DMRTPLNAIIGMDM
+962 TPLNDGRACII
-976 IAASHINETDKVME
+976 K
-990 SLNSILYSSKNLL
+990 
-1003 ELVNEVL
+1003 
-1010 DVSNFERGKFS
+1010 
-1021 LNDAV
+1021 
-1026 FSWTKEIE
+1026 
-1034 NIMQLIRPLADKKH
+1034 
-1048 LEFDTDYKKLRF
+1048 
-1060 ENVVGDAKRIRQLCI
+1060 
-1075 NLLSN
+1075 
-1080 AVKYTEDGGK
+1080 
-1090 IYFSISERRRD
+1090 
-1101 R
+1101 